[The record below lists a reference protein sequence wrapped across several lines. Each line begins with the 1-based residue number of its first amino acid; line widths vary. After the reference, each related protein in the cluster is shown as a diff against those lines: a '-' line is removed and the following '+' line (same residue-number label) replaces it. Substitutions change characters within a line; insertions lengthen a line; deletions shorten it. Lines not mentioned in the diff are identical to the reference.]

1 MKKELCKLQLCELQD
16 YSEVLCI
23 LDKIS
28 IFGGLTRKQLGVIFK
43 ELKKM
48 SIKKDEVIFTQ
59 GGSPGNIYIIQNGGV
74 KIVEELSSESLELIR
89 FSTGDC
95 FGETEL
101 IGIFPYIA
109 SAVATEDTNL
119 IVFPRKA
126 LRVLYKEH
134 LPIFTIIILNIARES
149 CRRLAQADKRMFEM
163 IEKNQKLLDLSLE

>member
-1 MKKELCKLQLCELQD
+1 MIKQLCNLED

-28 IFGGLTRKQLGVIFK
+28 IFGGLTRSQLKVVFK
-43 ELKKM
+43 ELKKT
-48 SIKKDEVIFTQ
+48 SIKNGEVIFEQ
-59 GGSPGNIYIIQNGGV
+59 GKSPDNIYIIQSGCV
-74 KIVEELSSESLELIR
+74 KIVEELSKNSLELIT
-89 FSTGDC
+89 FNTGDC

-109 SAVATEDTNL
+109 SAVASENTNL

-134 LPIFTIIILNIARES
+134 LPIFSIIILNIARES

-163 IEKNQKLLDLSLE
+163 LEKN

>member
-1 MKKELCKLQLCELQD
+1 MIKQLCNLED

-28 IFGGLTRKQLGVIFK
+28 IFGGLTRSQLKVVFK
-43 ELKKM
+43 ELKKT
-48 SIKKDEVIFTQ
+48 SIKNGEVIFEQ
-59 GGSPGNIYIIQNGGV
+59 GKSPDNIYIIQSGCV
-74 KIVEELSSESLELIR
+74 KIVEELSKNSVELIT
-89 FSTGDC
+89 FDTGDC

-109 SAVATEDTNL
+109 SAVASEDTNL

-134 LPIFTIIILNIARES
+134 LPIFSIIILNIARES

-163 IEKNQKLLDLSLE
+163 LEKKLKNS

>member
-1 MKKELCKLQLCELQD
+1 MIKELCNLED

-28 IFGGLTRKQLGVIFK
+28 IFGGLTRPQLSIIFK
-43 ELKKM
+43 ELKKT
-48 SIKKDEVIFTQ
+48 SVKKGEVIFEQ
-59 GGSPGNIYIIQNGGV
+59 GKSPDNIYIIQSGCV
-74 KIVEELSSESLELIR
+74 KIVEKLATDSLELIT
-89 FSTGDC
+89 FNTGDC

-109 SAVATEDTNL
+109 SAVASVDTEL

-134 LPIFTIIILNIARES
+134 LPIFSVIILNIARES

-163 IEKNQKLLDLSLE
+163 LEKK